1 MSENSLALY
10 DEAIMPATF
19 DGMMKQAD
27 VLAKSGLLPQTV
39 RTGAAA
45 AAIMLA
51 GRELGIPPMQSFR
64 TIYVVKGNVSL
75 SAQLMA
81 ALVLR
86 AGHSYELLE
95 NSNTRCAIKFTRRGG
110 ATYTHEFTLDDAKRA
125 GLVNGDNWQRYPKAM
140 LWSRCMSAGIR
151 AYMPDVIMGMYTP
164 EELAGGE
171 GVVVDDTGEVIDVVA
186 KDVTPEPVAKAEAPK
201 VDNNGR
207 TPLPEGKPHWIENPK
222 ARAAF
227 WAYTGGEKGLSNPQ
241 VYKALG
247 VESIHDYRY
256 SMHDAKADIERWVDE
271 QATQAGDDEQAEPEP
286 VEG

>member
-1 MSENSLALY
+1 MSERDLTLY

-39 RTGAAA
+39 KTGAAA

-51 GRELGIPPMQSFR
+51 GRELGIPPMQAFR

-95 NSNTRCAIKFTRRGG
+95 NSNTRCAIKFMRRGG

-186 KDVTPEPVAKAEAPK
+186 KDVTPEPTRAEPEEPKA
-201 VDNNGR
+201 
-207 TPLPEGKPHWIENPK
+207 HWIEDPK
-222 ARAAF
+222 IQRRF
-227 WAYTGGEKGLSNPQ
+227 WAWTSETLGMTSDE
-241 VYKALG
+241 VHEALEVDHVRDFDG
-247 VESIHDYRY
+247 T
-256 SMHDAKADIERWVDE
+256 MMDAKQTIADWINAHAANQQPDP
-271 QATQAGDDEQAEPEP
+271 AP
-286 VEG
+286 VED

>member
-39 RTGAAA
+39 KTGAAA

-51 GRELGIPPMQSFR
+51 GRELGIPPMQAFR
-64 TIYVVKGNVSL
+64 TIYVVKGNISL

-110 ATYTHEFTLDDAKRA
+110 ATYTHEFTLEDAKRA
-125 GLVNGDNWQRYPKAM
+125 GLANSNTWQSYPKAM

-171 GVVVDDTGEVIDVVA
+171 GIVVDDTGEVIDVVA
-186 KDVTPEPVAKAEAPK
+186 KEVTPEPEPETPK
-201 VDNNGR
+201 S
-207 TPLPEGKPHWIENPK
+207 EKHWIDS
-222 ARAAF
+222 AQVRGRF
-227 WAYTGGEKGLSNPQ
+227 WAWCYNEMTLTEAQ
-241 VYKALG
+241 VYEALG
-247 VESIHDYRY
+247 VDSVHKYEGT
-256 SMHDAKADIERWVDE
+256 MQDAKADIEAYVE
-271 QATQAGDDEQAEPEP
+271 SMAEQAEPEP

>member
-10 DEAIMPATF
+10 DEAIMPSTF

-39 RTGAAA
+39 KTGAAA

-51 GRELGIPPMQSFR
+51 GRELGIPPMQAFR

-110 ATYTHEFTLDDAKRA
+110 ATYTHEFTLEDAKRA
-125 GLVNGDNWQRYPKAM
+125 GLANSNTWQSYPKAM

-171 GVVVDDTGEVIDVVA
+171 GIVVDDTGEVIDVVA
-186 KDVTPEPVAKAEAPK
+186 KDVTPEPERNEPEPPK
-201 VDNNGR
+201 M
-207 TPLPEGKPHWIENPK
+207 HWIEDPK
-222 ARAAF
+222 IQRRF
-227 WAYTGGEKGLSNPQ
+227 WAWTSETLGMSSDE
-241 VYKALG
+241 VHEALG
-247 VESIHDYRY
+247 VDHVRDFDGT
-256 SMHDAKADIERWVDE
+256 MMDAKETIADWINAHAANDE
-271 QATQAGDDEQAEPEP
+271 PEPEP